1 MYFKLAVTVSIEV
14 SLCISVIYVFVF
26 VSGICKSRNC
36 AKDRKPEDPNRR
48 YLMPAV
54 DSVEGLLNGTHAH
67 TSLTA
72 SQNWQTYSKK

>member
-1 MYFKLAVTVSIEV
+1 
-14 SLCISVIYVFVF
+14 
-26 VSGICKSRNC
+26 
-36 AKDRKPEDPNRR
+36 
-48 YLMPAV
+48 MPAV